1 MLIQRAINIIQHL
14 GSQVNA
20 ARIQNAVIQA
30 GDLEQTGDNYAFM
43 LTQSKGKRS
52 AILYDPGCTAVM
64 TSSLEG
70 LIGPLSL
77 AANNFVTAAGPKS
90 FKEKGFMCKTIYGSD
105 GTFVELITVYYYEPS
120 LPFDIYGSAVL
131 RKHLGSIYV
140 DSDHP
145 TAPTVPAVLRLTF
158 AGDIELPLGRTSNGL
173 EWLSYQPPRGVAAV
187 VWGQKDAELLTACA
201 NASMSAGAG
210 MGSLG
215 QAL

>member
-1 MLIQRAINIIQHL
+1 
-14 GSQVNA
+14 
-20 ARIQNAVIQA
+20 
-30 GDLEQTGDNYAFM
+30 
-43 LTQSKGKRS
+43 
-52 AILYDPGCTAVM
+52 
-64 TSSLEG
+64 
-70 LIGPLSL
+70 
-77 AANNFVTAAGPKS
+77 
-90 FKEKGFMCKTIYGSD
+90 MCKTIYGSD
-105 GTFVELITVYYYEPS
+105 GTSVELRTVYYYEPS